1 MQSTIYADGLA
12 NIQLIDGVVR
22 CDLVNMLPGEKEGQF
37 NLRPVATLALS
48 LPALM
53 RTHDQLTNV
62 INALVEKGLLKKNN
76 PQEPVSENLAISKTS
91 KDKKN

>member
-1 MQSTIYADGLA
+1 MYSTIYADGLA

-22 CDLVNMLPGEKEGQF
+22 CDLVNMLPGDKEQQF

-53 RTHDQLTNV
+53 RTHEQLGSA
-62 INALVEKGLLKKNN
+62 INALIEKGLLKK
-76 PQEPVSENLAISKTS
+76 E
-91 KDKKN
+91 

>member
-22 CDLVNMLPGEKEGQF
+22 CDLVNMSPSDKNPDQF
-37 NLRPVATLALS
+37 NLRSVGTLALS

-53 RTHDQLTNV
+53 RTHDQLGKV
-62 INALVEKGLLKKNN
+62 IDALVAKGLLKKTN
-76 PQEPVSENLAISKTS
+76 PQEPVAENLSTSKTN
-91 KDKKN
+91 KTD

>member
-62 INALVEKGLLKKNN
+62 INALVEKGLLKKNDPQN
-76 PQEPVSENLAISKTS
+76 PVAENLSVSKTS
-91 KDKKN
+91 KDKKS

>member
-76 PQEPVSENLAISKTS
+76 PQEPVAENLTVSKKST
-91 KDKKN
+91 DKKN

>member
-48 LPALM
+48 LPALI
-53 RTHDQLTNV
+53 RIHDQLTNV
-62 INALVEKGLLKKNN
+62 ISALVEKGELKKND
-76 PQEPVSENLAISKTS
+76 PQVPVAESLSVSKKS
-91 KDKKN
+91 ADKKS

>member
-1 MQSTIYADGLA
+1 MQSTVYADGLA

-22 CDLVNMLPGEKEGQF
+22 CDLVNMLPGEKEGQY

-48 LPALM
+48 LPPLM

-62 INALVEKGLLKKNN
+62 INALVEKGLLKKSD
-76 PQEPVSENLAISKTS
+76 PQNLVAENLSVSK
-91 KDKKN
+91 K

>member
-22 CDLVNMLPGEKEGQF
+22 CDLVNMLPGEKEGQY

-53 RTHDQLTNV
+53 RTHDQLGNL
-62 INALVEKGLLKKNN
+62 INALVEKGLLKKSS
-76 PQEPVSENLAISKTS
+76 PQDPISENLAISKTS